1 MIDSLYI
8 AWQYIRSNKIRT
20 ATLIACITLI
30 SFLPVSLQLLLGE
43 SEQQLMSRAA
53 STPLI
58 IGAKGSSLD
67 LVMNS
72 LYFSNEIPEMI
83 SMQASEKVMESDLAL
98 PIPVYARFHAR
109 GNPIVGTTLDYFD
122 FRGLKMAKGRN
133 LAVLGDCVLG
143 AKVAENLGL
152 EPGDSLLSSPE
163 TLFDLAG
170 VYPLKMKVVGIL
182 QKSHTSDDLAVFVDI
197 KTTWVIQGL
206 GHGHQDVTKLT
217 DSTLILKRS
226 ESNVAA
232 TAKLYHYTEI
242 TKKNIDSFHFHG
254 NTSIYPI
261 TAVIAVP
268 YDDKSGT
275 ILRGRYLSKDE
286 TLQIIKPEEVI
297 DGLLQN
303 IFRIKNVL
311 DAVIAVVALATILA
325 VILVFALSLRLRQRE
340 IQTVFKL
347 GCSRLTIARL
357 VGAEIFII
365 VLTSGL
371 LCGVMIMVV
380 NQISNDLVRM
390 LFIR

>member
-1 MIDSLYI
+1 M
-8 AWQYIRSNKIRT
+8 
-20 ATLIACITLI
+20 
-30 SFLPVSLQLLLGE
+30 E
-43 SEQQLMSRAA
+43 
-53 STPLI
+53 
-58 IGAKGSSLD
+58 
-67 LVMNS
+67 
-72 LYFSNEIPEMI
+72 
-83 SMQASEKVMESDLAL
+83 ASERVMESDLAL
-98 PIPVYARFHAR
+98 PIPVYVRFHAR

-122 FRGLKMAKGRN
+122 FRGLKVAEGRN

-143 AKVAENLGL
+143 TRVAENLGL
-152 EPGDSLLSSPE
+152 KPGDSMLSSPE

-170 VYPLKMKVVGIL
+170 VYPLKMKVVGVL

-217 DSTLILKRS
+217 DPTLILKRS

-232 TAKLYHYTEI
+232 SAKLYHYTEI

-275 ILRGRYLSKDE
+275 ILRGRYLSRNE
-286 TLQIIKPEEVI
+286 TLQIIKPKEVI

-311 DAVIAVVALATILA
+311 DAVISVVALATVMAI
-325 VILVFALSLRLRQRE
+325 ILVFALSLRLRQRE
-340 IQTVFKL
+340 IETVFKL
-347 GCSRLTIARL
+347 GCSRMTIARL
-357 VGAEIFII
+357 VASEIFII
-365 VLTSGL
+365 VFTSGV
-371 LCGVMIMVV
+371 LCSAMVFIV
-380 NQISNDLVRM
+380 DQFSNDLVRV